1 MLTPVLEAE
10 ELGIYRGEHREISL
24 HGLGWE
30 PRLCW
35 TRSNCRTANI
45 TLHQTDIRTPSLSPS
60 ARDLNRELTVCW
72 ADPTVPREMLT
83 PVLGDEGSKS
93 DGETSEA
100 LYVIFV
106 WTPAIS
112 EIIRPQT
119 KFHFRFSNSHSLL
132 PGLFVATIAGHIYPT
147 TIVFIW

>member
-1 MLTPVLEAE
+1 MSQSTVPEVMMTPVLEAE

-45 TLHQTDIRTPSLSPS
+45 TLHQTDIRTPSLSLS

-72 ADPTVPREMLT
+72 TDPTVPREMLT
-83 PVLGDEGSKS
+83 PVLGDESSES
-93 DGETSEA
+93 D
-100 LYVIFV
+100 
-106 WTPAIS
+106 
-112 EIIRPQT
+112 RKHQR
-119 KFHFRFSNSHSLL
+119 HL
-132 PGLFVATIAGHIYPT
+132 PRLP
-147 TIVFIW
+147 